1 MSGRQCTTGLVKQF
15 FPGEVKPGLDPNPQV
30 TPASLFLHSALV
42 EPNAV
47 VIMCLSVNGLWPFNF
62 GRLGSSVGRAVDS

>member
-30 TPASLFLHSALV
+30 TPASQRVCMRVAGGKEYGVNEDFAGQSSANFLSSA
-42 EPNAV
+42 A
-47 VIMCLSVNGLWPFNF
+47 
-62 GRLGSSVGRAVDS
+62 